1 MEDEKIIG
9 LYFARD
15 ERAIPCTDEKY
26 GKRCRALAVNILNS
40 REDGEECVNDT
51 YLAAWRAIPP
61 LWPEHLGAYILGI
74 TRKLS
79 LMCLRRRCADRRG
92 GGEYALC
99 YEELGESIPGTADP
113 AQCLET
119 KELAREI
126 QRFLEGLSMDDRR
139 IFMCRYWLI
148 APVANIA
155 QSLGCSE
162 SRVKSSLHRSRMK
175 LKKHLEKE
183 GLL

>member
-1 MEDEKIIG
+1 
-9 LYFARD
+9 
-15 ERAIPCTDEKY
+15 
-26 GKRCRALAVNILNS
+26 
-40 REDGEECVNDT
+40 
-51 YLAAWRAIPP
+51 
-61 LWPEHLGAYILGI
+61 
-74 TRKLS
+74 
-79 LMCLRRRCADRRG
+79 MCLRRRCADRRG

-99 YEELGESIPGTADP
+99 YEELGESIPDAADP